1 MNCKSVQAYLSAYL
15 DGELCGHESIAV
27 RDHLSRCDECRVEEH
42 QLRALKHL
50 LQGLPTYQ
58 PAPGFE
64 DRLVANVRTSEGR
77 RRQFGF
83 TIDWRLAGGFAM
95 ASALAAFAMLNTGRT
110 PAPSSADPQSIARM
124 DSISL
129 DMTRD
134 QLFISGNDPLSGNR
148 FASYGTYGED

>member
-27 RDHLSRCDECRVEEH
+27 RDHLGRCTECRVEEQ

-50 LQGLPTYQ
+50 LQGLPSYQ

-64 DRLVANVRTSEGR
+64 DRLVENVRNFEVR
-77 RRQFGF
+77 RRFSLRL
-83 TIDWRLAGGFAM
+83 DWKVASGFAM
-95 ASALAAFAMLNTGRT
+95 ASALAALAMLRTTGQG
-110 PAPSSADPQSIARM
+110 PVASPDPKSIAKM

>member
-15 DGELCGHESIAV
+15 DGELCGHESMAV
-27 RDHLSRCDECRVEEH
+27 RDHLNRCAECEMEER
-42 QLRALKHL
+42 QLRSLKHL
-50 LQGLPTYQ
+50 LQGLPSYQ

-64 DRLVANVRTSEGR
+64 DRLVANVRSADR

-83 TIDWRLAGGFAM
+83 RFDWRLAGGFAM
-95 ASALAAFAMLNTGRT
+95 ASVLVMVGVVMSDRRAPAAS
-110 PAPSSADPQSIARM
+110 PDPGSIARM